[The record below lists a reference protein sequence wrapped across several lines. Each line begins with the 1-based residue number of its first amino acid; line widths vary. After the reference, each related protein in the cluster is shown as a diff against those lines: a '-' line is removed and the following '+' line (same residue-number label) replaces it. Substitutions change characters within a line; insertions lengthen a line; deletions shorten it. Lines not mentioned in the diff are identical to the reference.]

1 MSIDFSSTR
10 FPCKIY
16 KKKEKRN
23 DVDDESFISDMF
35 SFYHRQKMA
44 INLLK
49 LSYRQYIFKYRVCF

>member
-16 KKKEKRN
+16 KKKRKRN

-44 INLLK
+44 INLIK
-49 LSYRQYIFKYRVCF
+49 LS

>member
-1 MSIDFSSTR
+1 MSIDFSSTVHVSHVK
-10 FPCKIY
+10 FI
-16 KKKEKRN
+16 KKRKKRN

-49 LSYRQYIFKYRVCF
+49 LSYRQYI